1 MIDRKELEQLS
12 KEELIDR
19 LITEK
24 NSNQY
29 LLGKIRLYE
38 LPSPARA
45 YYVGQKIL
53 NQQVD
58 YLDKFDLANEIGS
71 NPKEDKVYDRAIDLF
86 EKLSVNAVKI
96 DSLKRELNLSGD
108 KEKDIKSG
116 MASYT
121 PEMIADSLGETAG
134 QTKR

>member
-12 KEELIDR
+12 KEDLIDR

-58 YLDKFDLANEIGS
+58 YLDKFDLEREIGV
-71 NPKEDKVYDRAIDLF
+71 NPKEDKIYDRAMDLF
-86 EKLSVNAVKI
+86 EKLSANAVKI

-108 KEKDIKSG
+108 KDKDTKIGKPSF
-116 MASYT
+116 T
-121 PEMIADSLGETAG
+121 PESVADSVGELAG
-134 QTKR
+134 QHKR

>member
-1 MIDRKELEQLS
+1 MREELLSKS
-12 KEELIDR
+12 KEELVELLID
-19 LITEK
+19 EK
-24 NSNQY
+24 KSNQY
-29 LLGKIRLYE
+29 LQSKLRFYE

-86 EKLSVNAVKI
+86 EKLSANAVKI